1 MKKRLSTS
9 LSLLLALILL
19 VSSIPFAFA
28 ADPVLIATAEDF
40 IKFTNGD
47 ASADAVLDADIDLGE
62 WTTAFTDGY
71 SGTFDGNGHSITY
84 TITDAT
90 ANFQSLFHTLTGTIK
105 YPEDM
110 KKSEDKEPAAAE
122 KSAPAVTN
130 KYGVKVGDIFET
142 SWGYDQ
148 TNVNFFQVVKL
159 VGKTSVRVREVY
171 LPMIKE
177 DPTCSMAADRTYKVT
192 REILPAASSSVF
204 IDDQED
210 GDLKRLKSY
219 AADGVSNPQ
228 FTLSSYAD
236 AWLVTSDTITE
247 YESWYA

>member
-1 MKKRLSTS
+1 MKDSYEEQK
-9 LSLLLALILL
+9 AW
-19 VSSIPFAFA
+19 
-28 ADPVLIATAEDF
+28 AEDMKQTEGKLKKAEKPAKYEQIITVSF
-40 IKFTNGD
+40 NKKYNGIELSFRFKPNATERAKLKRAGFKWHYKKMVWYATNN
-47 ASADAVLDADIDLGE
+47 ADRLAAIG
-62 WTTAFTDGY
+62 
-71 SGTFDGNGHSITY
+71 
-84 TITDAT
+84 
-90 ANFQSLFHTLTGTIK
+90 TLTGTIK